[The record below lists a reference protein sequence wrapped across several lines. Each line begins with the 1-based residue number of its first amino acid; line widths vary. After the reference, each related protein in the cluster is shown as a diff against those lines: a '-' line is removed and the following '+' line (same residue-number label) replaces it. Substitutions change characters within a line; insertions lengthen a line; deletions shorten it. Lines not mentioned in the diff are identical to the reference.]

1 MPGLIPESILD
12 DILSRID
19 IVELISS
26 YIPLKR
32 TGRNFK
38 ACCPFHHEK
47 TPSFIVSGD
56 RQIYNCFGCG
66 ESGNAFK
73 FLMRYEHMDFPEA
86 VEVLARKAGVILPQK
101 NSPENQRQG
110 LITQL
115 YKINELAAQFYS
127 ANLDSGQGLKAKNY
141 LLKRGISP
149 KVIKELRLGFALD
162 SWDSLINYLRSKG
175 LNLALIEKA
184 GLLISK
190 DSGGYYDR
198 FRNRIVFPIFDIKGR
213 ILGFGC
219 RVLDESLPKYINS
232 PETPIYTK
240 GRNLYG
246 LNLAKEAIRE
256 KDFVLVVEGYMDF
269 ILPFQCGFK
278 NVTASLGTAL
288 SIEQVRLLKRYTN
301 NVVMVYDADS
311 AGELATLRSM
321 DVFIE
326 EEVNLKVVSLPKG
339 YDPASFIGK
348 AGIEG
353 FSKEV
358 KNASDIFDYK
368 LNILASRFDIKEAVD
383 KAKVCALM
391 LETINKIKNAILRD
405 EYLRKLSFRLKV
417 KEEALISESLRVNKL
432 KPVSGSRANAFK
444 KTTLKVSPTEKLLMT
459 LMLEESSLINRIKD
473 SLSPQDL
480 SDERLSRILSVMFQL
495 VESGKEV
502 KPQILMNHL
511 EEDAS
516 SLVCNSDF
524 LPEGLTLEHK
534 ERMAD
539 DCLKRIKEE
548 KIKIKRKMLHEEIK
562 EAQSAGDEQRLN
574 TLMQEFHLLI
584 KKE

>member
-1 MPGLIPESILD
+1 
-12 DILSRID
+12 
-19 IVELISS
+19 
-26 YIPLKR
+26 
-32 TGRNFK
+32 
-38 ACCPFHHEK
+38 
-47 TPSFIVSGD
+47 
-56 RQIYNCFGCG
+56 
-66 ESGNAFK
+66 
-73 FLMRYEHMDFPEA
+73 
-86 VEVLARKAGVILPQK
+86 
-101 NSPENQRQG
+101 
-110 LITQL
+110 
-115 YKINELAAQFYS
+115 
-127 ANLDSGQGLKAKNY
+127 
-141 LLKRGISP
+141 
-149 KVIKELRLGFALD
+149 
-162 SWDSLINYLRSKG
+162 
-175 LNLALIEKA
+175 
-184 GLLISK
+184 
-190 DSGGYYDR
+190 
-198 FRNRIVFPIFDIKGR
+198 
-213 ILGFGC
+213 
-219 RVLDESLPKYINS
+219 
-232 PETPIYTK
+232 
-240 GRNLYG
+240 
-246 LNLAKEAIRE
+246 
-256 KDFVLVVEGYMDF
+256 
-269 ILPFQCGFK
+269 
-278 NVTASLGTAL
+278 
-288 SIEQVRLLKRYTN
+288 
-301 NVVMVYDADS
+301 
-311 AGELATLRSM
+311 
-321 DVFIE
+321 
-326 EEVNLKVVSLPKG
+326 
-339 YDPASFIGK
+339 
-348 AGIEG
+348 
-353 FSKEV
+353 
-358 KNASDIFDYK
+358 
-368 LNILASRFDIKEAVD
+368 
-383 KAKVCALM
+383 M

-584 KKE
+584 KKEVEKI